1 MVARRSVCVLVEVPG
16 YNGRAG
22 VSAETPLGLAPGNE
36 QST

>member
-1 MVARRSVCVLVEVPG
+1 MVVRRSVCVVEVPG